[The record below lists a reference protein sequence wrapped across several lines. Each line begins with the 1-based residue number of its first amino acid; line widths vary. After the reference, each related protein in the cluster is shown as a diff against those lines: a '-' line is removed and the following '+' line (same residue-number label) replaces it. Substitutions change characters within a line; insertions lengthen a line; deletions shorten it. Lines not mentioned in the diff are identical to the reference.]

1 VSIQHVSAVIDAR
14 DPRLSG
20 CRKLVLIAL
29 ANRSDQYGKC
39 WPSQDLLADECGV
52 SVRALAHHLKALET
66 DGFITRSTK
75 HLGRGNGSRTAYV
88 LSLDTLKN
96 APAEIAGANNAPAEN
111 APAKNVECTGSWRHV
126 TNRQEPSVTI
136 EANASIVRETK
147 ILAPSKP
154 EPSEKQNRSSRGTTL
169 PDDWLLPDDWASD
182 ARQVAFKAK
191 QPLSD
196 DEISNEAD
204 KFRDHWHSK
213 AGAAGR
219 KTDWRATWRNWLRTY
234 LERRPRARNAP
245 GGYVPASEGQHG
257 RSSIADA
264 AIRRHMQRQ
273 NGNGVS
279 GGDERRSDV
288 QADAGVVD
296 GNYRLVG

>member
-1 VSIQHVSAVIDAR
+1 MSIQHVSAVLDCR
-14 DPRLSG
+14 DPRLAG

-39 WPSQDLLADECGV
+39 WPSQELLADECGV
-52 SVRALAHHLKALET
+52 SIRALAHHLKALEL

-88 LSLDTLKN
+88 LRLDTLKN

-111 APAKNVECTGSWRHV
+111 APAKNVECTGSRRHV

-136 EANASIVRETK
+136 EAKASIERETK
-147 ILAPSKP
+147 ISAPSKP

-191 QPLSD
+191 QPLND

-204 KFRDHWHSK
+204 KFSDFWHSK
-213 AGAAGR
+213 AGTAGR
-219 KTDWRATWRNWLRTY
+219 KVDWRATWRNWIRSY
-234 LERRPRARNAP
+234 LERRPRARNAS
-245 GGYVPASEGQHG
+245 GGHGAVAASQHG
-257 RSSIADA
+257 RGSIADA
-264 AIRRHMQRQ
+264 AIRRHLQRQ
-273 NGNGVS
+273 DGNGLP
-279 GGDERRSDV
+279 GGAERRIIVPTDG
-288 QADAGVVD
+288 DIVD
-296 GNYRLVG
+296 GDYRLVG